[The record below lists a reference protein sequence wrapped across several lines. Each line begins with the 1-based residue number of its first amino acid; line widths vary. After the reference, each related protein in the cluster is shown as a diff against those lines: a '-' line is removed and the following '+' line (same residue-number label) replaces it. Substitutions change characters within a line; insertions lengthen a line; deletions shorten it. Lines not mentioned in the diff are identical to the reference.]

1 MLLISGIVKRMQMAL
16 ANEKGQG
23 LAEYALILVLISIAA
38 IGVMTTL
45 GTDIGG
51 VFTKVS
57 TELTK

>member
-38 IGVMTTL
+38 IAVMTTL

-57 TELTK
+57 DELK

>member
-57 TELTK
+57 DELTK